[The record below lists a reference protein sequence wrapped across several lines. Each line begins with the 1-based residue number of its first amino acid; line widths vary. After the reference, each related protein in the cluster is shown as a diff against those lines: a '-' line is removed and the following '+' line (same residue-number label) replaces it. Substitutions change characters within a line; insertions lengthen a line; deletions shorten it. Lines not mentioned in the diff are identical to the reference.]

1 MRSNGPVV
9 IDGICVSVC
18 VGARVRSRLSLDQGE
33 TF

>member
-1 MRSNGPVV
+1 MLSNRPVV

-18 VGARVRSRLSLDQGE
+18 VGSRVRSRLSLDQGE